1 MFIVIAYD
9 ISDNKRRTRLH
20 KALKHFGFAVQE
32 SVFECHL
39 TSGQL
44 SRLKALLD
52 ALIDPQLDHV
62 RLYYLCE
69 ACQRRNEMTPASV
82 VTADSPIVIV

>member
-9 ISDNKRRTRLH
+9 ISDNQRRTRLH

-39 TSGQL
+39 TDGQL
-44 SRLKALLD
+44 ARLKGMVA
-52 ALIDPQLDHV
+52 ALIDPRVDHV
-62 RLYYLCE
+62 RVYYLCE
-69 ACQRRNEMTPASV
+69 ACQRRNEMTEASL
-82 VTADSPIVIV
+82 VTADPPVVIV